1 MAVEIGK
8 RLEIGQVVQVAL
20 FNTEV
25 TMPPDVEEKIETSRR
40 LYLEALRRGEQIYGV
55 TTSLGELVK
64 VKTTPSGERILLEHA
79 AGVGEVAPREWVRAA
94 LLIRAHQLALG
105 YSGVRTKVV
114 KTLVELLNKDITPAV
129 PRYGS
134 VGASGDLAQLSH
146 IALTLIGRGYVL
158 MDGVLLPAEEALK
171 RRGIEPLDLDPREA
185 LALINGTSFSTA
197 VLALAVWRTE
207 RLIEKYLE
215 TSALFLYAVGA
226 NWKALAKETQVKRH
240 PGIEKVA
247 GMLECVGGGKRLN
260 DPYSIRCIPQIM
272 GAVYDSVGWVR
283 KIVED
288 EINSPSDNPI
298 ILPSGSRPTCHFH
311 GQHIAIAADVLAIA
325 LAAWANLVERQT
337 AQLLRGEVTGK
348 PDFLATEPG
357 SVGDMIYQYT
367 AASLAAKIRALASPH
382 SIHNIPTSGLQE
394 DVNSMSLN
402 AAVRLH
408 DMLNLLRHLLSI
420 HLVVSLDATNCAD
433 CPPKTA
439 ELYQRLKSLTRGKI
453 PSERIEAAGE
463 IWY

>member
-25 TMPPDVEEKIETSRR
+25 TMPSDVEEKIETSRR

-64 VKTTPSGERILLEHA
+64 VKTIPSGERILLEHA

-105 YSGVRTKVV
+105 YSGIRTKAV
-114 KTLVELLNKDITPAV
+114 KTLVELLNKNITPAV

-146 IALTLIGRGYVL
+146 IALTLIGRGYLL

-185 LALINGTSFSTA
+185 LALINGTSFSIA

-215 TSALFLYAVGA
+215 MSALFLYAVGA
-226 NWKALAKETQVKRH
+226 K
-240 PGIEKVA
+240 
-247 GMLECVGGGKRLN
+247 LEGVGKR
-260 DPYSIRCIPQIM
+260 
-272 GAVYDSVGWVR
+272 DS
-283 KIVED
+283 
-288 EINSPSDNPI
+288 S
-298 ILPSGSRPTCHFH
+298 
-311 GQHIAIAADVLAIA
+311 
-325 LAAWANLVERQT
+325 
-337 AQLLRGEVTGK
+337 
-348 PDFLATEPG
+348 
-357 SVGDMIYQYT
+357 
-367 AASLAAKIRALASPH
+367 
-382 SIHNIPTSGLQE
+382 
-394 DVNSMSLN
+394 
-402 AAVRLH
+402 
-408 DMLNLLRHLLSI
+408 
-420 HLVVSLDATNCAD
+420 
-433 CPPKTA
+433 
-439 ELYQRLKSLTRGKI
+439 
-453 PSERIEAAGE
+453 
-463 IWY
+463 